1 MNVCLSTHLAASLEN
16 AAVGEVTMQGAHP
29 EPKWCAGET
38 GLLCRATDCSGNEL
52 LVRKWTLLGA
62 VEQFC
67 VGFETRSEQ
76 AGEHLS
82 LGGEQLLGLAQLPAM
97 LQACSGHAMPYSS
110 RWGVSSGSLQ
120 TLWLCQQ
127 VGLAPQRGLCAC
139 CVLLAAK
146 HPCVG
151 GWCWE
156 RMLPEMCVVGA
167 SCCHIAHPKWVY
179 ERELGGNS
187 SFFNLSYN
195 LTLKIFLF
203 SEAASTWEMNKQ
215 SLQKLLWVFVCVLA
229 ENQEFLCLGQSVILA
244 FCFFLFFFPLT
255 WNCFLTKSS
264 PACVAWPAGRSG
276 LLWTSLLAVWF
287 LVVPGALSPR
297 VALVLGTELIWRPC
311 LGMEA
316 HRMKGRELR
325 FAFSKQP
332 SCSTAWAMGSRA
344 AHLRVSA
351 LPLPSSALEECLWG
365 FTCVR
370 LLLQERNLS
379 EDHKCPERF
388 MFTGLGA
395 LAPGVDKLW
404 LNVLFH
410 TFREFSAFGK
420 LWVDSPRGKF
430 SLGGMDNSQEGWSRC
445 CGLLPGT
452 TQCIAGGAGKCLF
465 WTFCIWVESINLFI
479 FQWEFGN
486 PACLKW
492 QQMAQKR
499 V

>member
-229 ENQEFLCLGQSVILA
+229 QNQEFLCLGQSVILA
-244 FCFFLFFFPLT
+244 FFFFLFFLSHLKLFSDKI
-255 WNCFLTKSS
+255 FSS
-264 PACVAWPAGRSG
+264 LCGLAG
-276 LLWTSLLAVWF
+276 WKVW
-287 LVVPGALSPR
+287 LVMNIITCCLVFGSPR
-297 VALVLGTELIWRPC
+297 SP
-311 LGMEA
+311 
-316 HRMKGRELR
+316 
-325 FAFSKQP
+325 QP
-332 SCSTAWAMGSRA
+332 TG
-344 AHLRVSA
+344 
-351 LPLPSSALEECLWG
+351 G
-365 FTCVR
+365 
-370 LLLQERNLS
+370 
-379 EDHKCPERF
+379 
-388 MFTGLGA
+388 TGLG
-395 LAPGVDKLW
+395 
-404 LNVLFH
+404 
-410 TFREFSAFGK
+410 R
-420 LWVDSPRGKF
+420 WVDLEAMSGDGGTQNEGEGAALRIQQTTLVLHSMSNGKPCSPPPCV
-430 SLGGMDNSQEGWSRC
+430 SSATAQLCSGGVFVRIYVCQAPTSGEKSVRR
-445 CGLLPGT
+445 
-452 TQCIAGGAGKCLF
+452 
-465 WTFCIWVESINLFI
+465 S
-479 FQWEFGN
+479 
-486 PACLKW
+486 
-492 QQMAQKR
+492 
-499 V
+499 